1 MTVLRG
7 AWTVFLPRRQE
18 GLSKMMACSVF
29 FHLFLFLS
37 IVLNGFLFSAQKTSF
52 DGFQVNLVA
61 SGGGG
66 GITSGPVNTP
76 GASKKSKKSSSKKSS
91 KVSVKAPPVAKKSSP
106 KQTAPKV
113 SQAKAKVAPKPLP
126 ALTRAPRRSVN
137 APPPETDD
145 PERLQEWW
153 KKQKKALKAPSVT
166 PGIKPKMGT
175 SERTR
180 TAKIDIQKRSKIVPP
195 VVSPPKPAPQV
206 IPIPDKAE
214 LGKQA
219 DLEASSNPLES
230 SPLEENGAEESVGQ
244 EEGSVSQGQGDDEAS
259 LQASLGPGITGIG
272 PGGGGASFRF
282 PNYLQKV
289 DHKIR
294 WRWAPP
300 PVASTGDRLVIR
312 FVIQKS
318 GSIDKST
325 VEIAE
330 SSGNLFFDQA
340 AMRAIY
346 AAHPLPPLPKAYHED
361 VLIVFMNFVVREDS

>member
-7 AWTVFLPRRQE
+7 AWTVLLPRRQE

-29 FHLFLFLS
+29 FHFFLFLS
-37 IVLNGFLFSAQKTSF
+37 IVLNGFLSSSQKTSF

-66 GITSGPVNTP
+66 GITSGPVSRP
-76 GASKKSKKSSSKKSS
+76 PASKKSKKSNSKKSS
-91 KVSVKAPPVAKKSSP
+91 KVKVKAPPAAKKSSP
-106 KQTAPKV
+106 KQAAPKV
-113 SQAKAKVAPKPLP
+113 TQAKTATKALP

-153 KKQKKALKAPSVT
+153 KKQKKALKTPSVT
-166 PGIKPKMGT
+166 PGIKPKMGV

-180 TAKIDIQKRSKIVPP
+180 TAKIDIQKRPNIVPP
-195 VVSPPKPAPQV
+195 VVSPSKPAPQV
-206 IPIPDKAE
+206 TPIPDKAG
-214 LGKQA
+214 LKKQA
-219 DLEASSNPLES
+219 DLEDSSNPLEP
-230 SPLEENGAEESVGQ
+230 SPSEESGAEPGGVE
-244 EEGSVSQGQGDDEAS
+244 EEGSVSQENDEAS

-282 PNYLQKV
+282 PSYLQKV

-312 FVIQKS
+312 FVIEKS

>member
-1 MTVLRG
+1 VTVLRG
-7 AWTVFLPRRQE
+7 AWTALLPRRQE
-18 GLSKMMACSVF
+18 GLSKMMAFSVF

-37 IVLNGFLFSAQKTSF
+37 IVLNGFLFSSQKTSF

-66 GITSGPVNTP
+66 GITSGPVSTP
-76 GASKKSKKSSSKKSS
+76 RASKKSKKLSSKKSS
-91 KVSVKAPPVAKKSSP
+91 KVKVKAPPAAKKSSP
-106 KQTAPKV
+106 KQAAPKA
-113 SQAKAKVAPKPLP
+113 SQAKAVPKPLP

-166 PGIKPKMGT
+166 PGIKPKMGA

-180 TAKIDIQKRSKIVPP
+180 TAKIDIQKRSEIVPP
-195 VVSPPKPAPQV
+195 VVAPPKPAPQV
-206 IPIPDKAE
+206 MPSPDKAE
-214 LGKQA
+214 LEKQA
-219 DLEASSNPLES
+219 DLEVSSNPLES
-230 SPLEENGAEESVGQ
+230 SSSEENGAEERVGQ
-244 EEGSVSQGQGDDEAS
+244 EEGSSSQGDDEAS